1 MGRKTDLKPEEK
13 QRIVELLSH
22 GKTSLNISKLIH
34 QDHRTVKR
42 FIENSNKVRGRLD
55 KGRFRK
61 ISRREISAVK
71 KTLAKNPHSTS
82 ATIFHEAGVPSR
94 SRAGRC
100 KILRSIGKVR
110 KPIIKPP
117 LKQRH
122 KLARLDWAKSCMK
135 TNFENML
142 FTDESRAT
150 LDGPDGRMSDWLLNG
165 TTPQIKIKRQ
175 QGGGGVMIWA
185 GIINNQ
191 IVGPFCVPDG
201 VKMCAKS
208 YVDFLQQNFLPWY
221 KKQPLA
227 LKRKMIFMHDNAPSH
242 AAHYTREAL
251 TKFGFKEARLMVW
264 PACSPDLNPIENFWS
279 LLKLNV
285 YEDGKQ
291 YSSKNCL
298 WEAIQ
303 SCAAAVDKDTI
314 KTLTDSTNNRLG
326 KVIGAKGGYVHY

>member
-1 MGRKTDLKPEEK
+1 MRE
-13 QRIVELLSH
+13 RS
-22 GKTSLNISKLIH
+22 
-34 QDHRTVKR
+34 
-42 FIENSNKVRGRLD
+42 D

-61 ISRREISAVK
+61 ISCREISAVK

-122 KLARLDWAKSCMK
+122 KLACLDWATSCMK
-135 TNFENML
+135 TNFENVL
-142 FTDESRAT
+142 FTEESRAT
-150 LDGPDGRMSDWLLNG
+150 LDGPDGWMSGWLLNG
-165 TTPQIKIKRQ
+165 TTPQSKIRRQ

-185 GIINNQ
+185 GIISNQ
-191 IVGPFCVPDG
+191 IVGPFRVP
-201 VKMCAKS
+201 KS
-208 YVDFLQQNFLPWY
+208 YVDFLQKNFLPWY

-242 AAHYTREAL
+242 AACYTREAL

-264 PACSPDLNPIENFWS
+264 PACSPDLNHIENFWS
-279 LLKLNV
+279 LLKRNV

-291 YSSKNCL
+291 YSSTNGL
-298 WEAIQ
+298 WEAIK
-303 SCAAAVDKDTI
+303 SCAAAVDEDTI
-314 KTLTDSTNNRLG
+314 KTLTDSMNNRLVN
-326 KVIGAKGGYVHY
+326 VIGAKGGYVH